1 LTTTALQAPELT
13 PLENLG
19 WTALSVGVAAVLLPA
34 IGLKALSQAVF
45 PKAAKASNAEERHY
59 LIQ

>member
-1 LTTTALQAPELT
+1 LKTTAPQGTALG

-19 WTALSVGVAAVLLPA
+19 WTALSITTALVLLPA
-34 IGLKALSQAVF
+34 IGLKALGQSLF
-45 PKAAKASNAEERHY
+45 PKSAKASKTEERHY